1 MAAIVIGSAVE
12 VAVRST
18 PWPAAS
24 VLLCVA
30 VGLLLPWRRVRPLT
44 VALAAFG
51 AAAVIDLAAIVADV
65 DWEGFYTA
73 AFMLLVPYAL
83 GRWGTNRQVLLG
95 APAMAVPIVLAA
107 VGGDPWSDVIGGA
120 VVAAVAVEL
129 GVLIRYRTISNH
141 QAIESSRSKEREQL
155 ARELHDT
162 VAHHVSVIAVQAQA
176 GRTLARRR
184 PEAALEALDV
194 IEEEASRALEQMRAM
209 VGVLRDGRAADLAPQ
224 QGVADLARLA
234 SANGSLDVRVVIDPD
249 VADLPPALDRAVY
262 RIAQEAITNSIRHA
276 RNASTVMVEVEAH
289 AGTLIVSVVDDGEP
303 PRQTSTAGYG
313 LAGMSERAK
322 LLHGEF
328 AAGPAPER
336 GWQVRASFPIREGA
350 AQ

>member
-120 VVAAVAVEL
+120 VVAAVAVVL
-129 GVLIRYRTISNH
+129 LIRSRRT
-141 QAIESSRSKEREQL
+141 AI
-155 ARELHDT
+155 
-162 VAHHVSVIAVQAQA
+162 
-176 GRTLARRR
+176 G
-184 PEAALEALDV
+184 
-194 IEEEASRALEQMRAM
+194 
-209 VGVLRDGRAADLAPQ
+209 DGQ
-224 QGVADLARLA
+224 
-234 SANGSLDVRVVIDPD
+234 
-249 VADLPPALDRAVY
+249 
-262 RIAQEAITNSIRHA
+262 
-276 RNASTVMVEVEAH
+276 
-289 AGTLIVSVVDDGEP
+289 
-303 PRQTSTAGYG
+303 
-313 LAGMSERAK
+313 
-322 LLHGEF
+322 
-328 AAGPAPER
+328 PAP
-336 GWQVRASFPIREGA
+336 AS
-350 AQ
+350 